1 MKNKIFLV
9 LVLYIVSAL
18 PAFAAKTELK
28 VGFLYPGPANDLG
41 WDTSHDEGR
50 RALEK
55 AIPGV
60 ITTAAEN
67 IPENAQA
74 ERVMQRMVAQG
85 NKIIFGASYGYFES
99 ALRLAK
105 QHPDISIGLCGRLV
119 PAPDLKNIGPY
130 FMPYYEPLYACGV
143 VAGRMTKSNNLGCV
157 AGFPVAN
164 VIQAI
169 NAFAIGARS
178 VNPKAVVHVVW
189 TNSWSDPSNESEATK
204 GLIERKSDVVFSIL
218 DTSWTVCKT
227 ADKAKVYSIATFYDL
242 NKNVPDSWLTGQTA
256 DWGLYCT
263 KIVKAIQAGNW
274 SRKAELHPA
283 AAGYVGLASF
293 GKAVPKAVQSEA
305 LNAMAQIK
313 AGKKEVFQA
322 PLKDRDGRIRLKE
335 GEKADAAWLDKMDWL
350 VNGVEGPLK

>member
-1 MKNKIFLV
+1 MWKLV
-9 LVLYIVSAL
+9 FVLTLFITSIMPVL
-18 PAFAAKTELK
+18 AAKDTLK

-41 WDTSHDEGR
+41 WDTSHDQGR

-55 AIPGV
+55 SIPNV

-99 ALRLAK
+99 AMRLAK
-105 QHPDISIGLCGRLV
+105 QHPEISIGLCGRLV
-119 PAPDLKNIGPY
+119 PAPQVKNVGPY
-130 FMPYYEPLYACGV
+130 FMPYYEPLYACGI
-143 VAGRMTKSNNLGCV
+143 VAGRMTKSNHLGCV

-164 VIQAI
+164 VIQAV
-169 NAFAIGARS
+169 NAFALGARS

-204 GLIERKSDVVFSIL
+204 GLIERKSDVVLSIL

-242 NKNVPDSWLTGQTA
+242 NKDIPETWLTGQTA
-256 DWGLYCT
+256 DWGSYCT
-263 KIVKAIQAGNW
+263 KIVKEIQSNNW
-274 SRKAELHPA
+274 TRTAELHPA
-283 AAGYVGLASF
+283 KAGYINLASF
-293 GKAVPKAVQSEA
+293 GKVVPQAVQNQA
-305 LNAMAQIK
+305 LNVMSEIK
-313 AGKKEVFQA
+313 SGKRVVFQA
-322 PLKDRDGRIRLKE
+322 PLKDREGRVRLKV
-335 GEKADAAWLDKMDWL
+335 GENVDAAWLDKMDWL
-350 VNGVEGPLK
+350 AEGVEGPLK